1 MNNIIVTAGNSYLDM
16 DAYACC
22 VAYARLLQHMGHNAF
37 AASSGTPNYSVP
49 RFLYSDALLTPRDVP
64 SGVEYSYVIV
74 DVSDPSHLDRLVNH
88 ERISEIFDHHHGF
101 QDYWTAKLADKA
113 HIEWIG
119 AASTLIYEAWS
130 QAGYVDSMTPDIA
143 RLLLAGILDNTL
155 NLQSQNTTLRD
166 RDAAKTLS
174 KIGMTDADW
183 ATQYFSTCQ
192 QQISHRLESA
202 LRMDFK
208 YMESGQP
215 IPRVF
220 AQLTVWNAD
229 QLLKAC
235 RENIQHIL
243 SQLDA
248 CWFLNLISIENKRS
262 IFLVSD
268 RVNVDDL
275 QQLLGVGF
283 QDNIA
288 VSDRLWLRKEII
300 KLASGKY
307 SKAY

>member
-16 DAYACC
+16 DAYACS
-22 VAYARLLQHMGHNAF
+22 VAYARLLQLLGHNAF
-37 AASSGTPNYSVP
+37 AVSSGTPNYSVP
-49 RFLYSDALLTPRDVP
+49 HFLYSKSLLTPTDIP
-64 SGVEYSYVIV
+64 PEMEYSYVIV
-74 DVSDPSHLDRLVNH
+74 DVSDPSHLDSLVNQ

-119 AASTLIYEAWS
+119 AASTLIYEAWI

-174 KIGMTDADW
+174 RIGMTDADW
-183 ATQYFSTCQ
+183 AMQYFSSCQ
-192 QQISHRLESA
+192 QQISQHLESA
-202 LRMDFK
+202 LKMDYK
-208 YMESGQP
+208 YMEPGQP

-220 AQLTVWNAD
+220 AQLTVWNTD
-229 QLLKAC
+229 QLLKDC
-235 RENIQHIL
+235 RENIEHIL

-248 CWFLNLISIENKRS
+248 CWFLNLISIENRCS

-268 RVNVDDL
+268 RVNVDEL